1 MSEEDNRQDS
11 SSESPASETTEPS
24 RDSVSSSTFTPSEGQ
39 PSAPSHGH
47 SHPWRWPITLMV
59 FGILAFGAYW
69 ITVNETTSIFKSGA
83 KQATRIKDSVVQAAD
98 SFESQ
103 NIAQSF
109 LSQLPAKIE
118 HGGDQLEIA
127 SFEAV
132 ESFRSESRR
141 KVAWDVID
149 LGTTVS
155 EIRVPVTFRYHVLL
169 SDDWKLE
176 VHNNICFV
184 LAPEIRPTQ
193 PPAIHTDRMETFS
206 TRGWARFDSDE
217 SMDQLVR
224 TITPTVMEYA
234 GDEKHKALVKDTAR
248 KGVATFVRNWLLDQQ
263 FWNTNAISRIIV
275 TFNDEETL
283 EFHPSDLKEKSEV
296 QRL

>member
-1 MSEEDNRQDS
+1 MSEESGSQDRS
-11 SSESPASETTEPS
+11 NIPTESGKETS
-24 RDSVSSSTFTPSEGQ
+24 QVSSPL
-39 PSAPSHGH
+39 PSAQHSI
-47 SHPWRWPITLMV
+47 SHPWRRPITLMI
-59 FGILAFGAYW
+59 FGFLAFGAYW
-69 ITVNETTSIFKSGA
+69 ITISETTSLFKTGSKKA
-83 KQATRIKDSVVQAAD
+83 EKIKDSVVKAAD
-98 SFESQ
+98 TFESQ

-109 LSQLPAKIE
+109 LSQLPGKIE

-127 SFEAV
+127 SFQAV

-169 SDDWKLE
+169 SDDWNLE

-184 LAPEIRPTQ
+184 SAPKIRPTQ

-206 TRGWARFDSDE
+206 SRGWARFDSVA

-224 TITPTVMEYA
+224 TITPTIKEYA
-234 GDEKHKALVKDTAR
+234 GDEKHKALVKDSAR
-248 KGVATFVRNWLLDQQ
+248 KGIAKFVRNWLLDQQ
-263 FWNTNAISRIIV
+263 IWNTNAISRIVV

-283 EFHPSDLKEKSEV
+283 EFDPSDLKEKPEV
-296 QRL
+296 SLP